1 MRATKGECMV
11 PNSLLFPVIKEILI
25 DLVHALVHLYI
36 ILWKNL
42 DLNTYLVPS
51 YSIWGFH
58 LTWLLF

>member
-36 ILWKNL
+36 IL
-42 DLNTYLVPS
+42 
-51 YSIWGFH
+51 
-58 LTWLLF
+58 